1 MKARLK
7 IFGVEDTVTR
17 PILTQVLKN
26 LAKEIGCRS
35 EPYLSFELE
44 SNLFLAKNKK
54 GNAFK
59 NYKSDAYGKIS
70 ENIKEI
76 LFLSDFSETVE
87 EGFERNPLLQNP
99 DTLPIFFDKDINF
112 RVNTIMQRKKVEM
125 TVEYIT
131 TDRTYLQSVVNMLGI
146 IPSTTEGEVAQ
157 NIQYSYLVP
166 EALKHLIKHIHTLKM
181 NRENIEDR
189 LSLEDYIKSIG
200 DSRLSQNLTPDGNS
214 VLLDL
219 SIVEKQMHVRGR
231 FTGDFSN
238 MKIEQAENNA
248 FNISF
253 SFTFTYETPLGL
265 QLDIPLLVYNQ
276 VIDKKFMAVNS
287 IKENSYHLT
296 YTTSF
301 QGLMKLFRSQM
312 PNTKPRYLN
321 NFLRTPLTDEPMK
334 VDFPKF
340 YNRLFTSLIFVDA
353 NDPYDICNIK
363 DFEHI
368 EFKEQIVKFLLESER
383 ENVGK
388 PLGSYLWFGLY
399 EDKNLLYK
407 ETILLT
413 EEGNLKT
420 NFPMDVKKTYRLA
433 CFILND
439 LDYLSNSN
447 RTRIQTFLKDNI
459 INNANEMKTEVLKA
473 IRDYDNDIEKIKTEV
488 LTIKNK
494 YLSTLELVGN
504 IYKLSEADKNLIKSI
519 FGEGES
525 LYKDIKVALS
535 SVAKKPEVT
544 ISRDPLQPGL
554 NDIDPKY
561 ILDTITVNYP
571 EREVAKTSFNQRLTE
586 FYNSALINIFKWE
599 V

>member
-7 IFGVEDTVTR
+7 LFGLEDTVTR

-59 NYKSDAYGKIS
+59 NYKNEAYGKIS

-76 LFLSDFSETVE
+76 LFLSDYSETVE

-99 DTLPIFFDKDINF
+99 DTLPIFYDRDIGF
-112 RVNTIMQRKKVEM
+112 RVNPIMQRKKVEL
-125 TVEYIT
+125 TLEYIT
-131 TDRTYLQSVVNMLGI
+131 TDKTYIHAVTSILNI

-157 NIQYSYLVP
+157 NLEYRYLVP

-181 NRENIEDR
+181 NREDLNKR
-189 LSLEDYIKSIG
+189 VSLEDYFKNIG
-200 DSRLSQNLTPDGNS
+200 DSRLTQNITTEGKTNF
-214 VLLDL
+214 LDM
-219 SIVEKQMHVRGR
+219 SIMEKQMHVRGR

-238 MKIEQAENNA
+238 IKIEQAENNA
-248 FNISF
+248 FNISLN
-253 SFTFTYETPLGL
+253 FTFTYEVPLAL
-265 QLDIPLLVYNQ
+265 QIDVPLLVYNQ
-276 VIDKKFMAVNS
+276 LIDKRFMAVNS
-287 IKENSYHLT
+287 IQDNAYHLT
-296 YTTSF
+296 YTSSMN
-301 QGLMKLFRSQM
+301 GLMKLFRSQI

-321 NFLRTPLTDEPMK
+321 NFLRTPFTDDPMK

-340 YNRLFTSLIFVDA
+340 YNRLFTSLCFVNPD
-353 NDPYDICNIK
+353 DPYDICGIN

-368 EFKEQIVKFLLESER
+368 SFKEQIIDFLLTSER
-383 ENVGK
+383 EVIGK

-399 EDKNLLYK
+399 ENKNLLYK
-407 ETILLT
+407 ETIILT
-413 EEGNLKT
+413 EDGKFRT
-420 NFPMDVKKTYRLA
+420 NFPMDIKKTYRIA

-439 LDYLSNSN
+439 LDYLANSN
-447 RTRIQTFLKDNI
+447 KNRIQQFLKENI
-459 INNANEMKTEVLKA
+459 ISQSENLKNDVLNAIK
-473 IRDYDNDIEKIKTEV
+473 DYDNDIEKIKTEV

-494 YLSTLELVGN
+494 YLSTLEIVGR
-504 IYKLSEADKNLIKSI
+504 IYNLSEAEKNTIKNI
-519 FGEGES
+519 FGEGET
-525 LYKDIKVALS
+525 LYHDIKLALQ
-535 SVAKKPEVT
+535 SVAKKEEV
-544 ISRDPLQPGL
+544 ILERDPEQPGL
-554 NDIDPKY
+554 NPIDTKY
-561 ILDTITVNYP
+561 IMETITATYP
-571 EREVAKTSFNQRLTE
+571 KREPAKISFNQRLTE